1 VIGKDALPAG
11 LLNLRVARQRAAA
24 AIEAL
29 GIRALG
35 PSVSVGSLS
44 GGNQQ
49 KVLLAR
55 LLETKP
61 RVLLLDEPTRGID
74 VGAKIAV
81 YRVLTDL
88 AAQGKAIVVSSAELP
103 ELMALCDRIAVL
115 SAGRLVATFVRGA
128 WSEEAILSAAF
139 SGYAA
144 RGDPRPPSHSRP
156 C

>member
-1 VIGKDALPAG
+1 VVDDVRELDSADG
-11 LLNLRVARQRAAA
+11 LRARLDIRVHSLDQRTG
-24 AIEAL
+24 E
-29 GIRALG
+29 
-35 PSVSVGSLS
+35 LS

-49 KVLLAR
+49 KVVIARWLLR
-55 LLETKP
+55 NCD
-61 RVLLLDEPTRGID
+61 VLLFDEPTRGID